1 MQILYIEV
9 IVMEFKLFGSN
20 PEEREI
26 LFKEG
31 LFKGETRNDKRRK

>member
-1 MQILYIEV
+1 MDY
-9 IVMEFKLFGSN
+9 KLFGSN

-31 LFKGETRNDKRRK
+31 LVKGENRINDKCDK